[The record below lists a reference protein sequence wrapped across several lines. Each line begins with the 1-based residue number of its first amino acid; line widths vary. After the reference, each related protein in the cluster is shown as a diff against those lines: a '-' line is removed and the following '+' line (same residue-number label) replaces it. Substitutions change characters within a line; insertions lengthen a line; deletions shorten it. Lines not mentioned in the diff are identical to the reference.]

1 MAFYFY
7 ISWGVDNILNII
19 IFLLKVKIKKTG
31 IFKLDYVHAQ

>member
-19 IFLLKVKIKKTG
+19 IFLLKVKIKKLE
-31 IFKLDYVHAQ
+31 FSN